1 MYHLPGKTIL
11 IRGAIFDLDG
21 TLVDSTETIWRTSD
35 HILKMNGF
43 RGVDRGTVE
52 RVMGLTIFDLFLQVE
67 PDLNQAQKRRLFDDY
82 RNGYMNFIEHT
93 KVLPNARDAIEYAR
107 SRSLK
112 LALVTTKSRENAEKI
127 LNYFDMR
134 RFFDVVLGFEDTEEH
149 KPCPEPIIRAASLM
163 VLKPEDV
170 VVIGDTEMD
179 MRAGRSAGSTTV
191 AVTTGVTPLV
201 RLLRERPYYIIS
213 NLSEMSEIFKDLGE
227 PQG

>member
-1 MYHLPGKTIL
+1 L

-35 HILKMNGF
+35 HILKINGF
-43 RGVDRGTVE
+43 KGVDKSTVE

-67 PDLNQAQKRRLFDDY
+67 PNLNEVQKSKLFNDY

-93 KVLPNARDAIEYAR
+93 KVLPKAREAIEYVR
-107 SRSLK
+107 SRGLK
-112 LALVTTKSRENAEKI
+112 LALVTTKSRENAERI
-127 LNYFDMR
+127 LKFFDMR
-134 RFFDVVLGFEDTEEH
+134 SFFDVVLGFEDTKEH
-149 KPCPEPIIRAASLM
+149 KPWPEPIISAVGLM
-163 VLKPEDV
+163 GLKPDEV

-179 MRAGRSAGSTTV
+179 IRAGRSAGSTTI

-213 NLSEMSEIFKDLGE
+213 SLSELPEIFKNLEGSKS
-227 PQG
+227 